1 MKMRLALF
9 CFAAAV
15 AVTAGF
21 ALHPRMAQPD
31 ALVLS
36 EDFSS
41 PGLDAKLWQARQ
53 HTRWSVVD
61 GMLHGEP
68 STAEY
73 QASRK
78 DHQGFEPRLMI
89 QTELQDYIVE
99 FRFRVNSGEQHA
111 VGAFFEVGH
120 HFARVAFKESG
131 LEMNLGNLK
140 DPTVLVSKPDTKLE
154 KGRWYHVLCET
165 RGDETLVQ
173 IDGLPMLYGKDPRV
187 AEHAPGFG
195 ITGLRGGTMDVDD
208 VKIWSAKGAE
218 QPGWSKDR
226 SRLGAEE

>member
-1 MKMRLALF
+1 MQIRLVLT
-9 CFAAAV
+9 CLAAAV
-15 AVTAGF
+15 AVSAGF

-31 ALVLS
+31 VLVLS

-41 PGLDAKLWQARQ
+41 GELDTKFWQARQ

-68 STAEY
+68 SAPEY
-73 QASRK
+73 QASRN
-78 DHQGFEPRLMI
+78 DHRGLEPRLMI
-89 QTELQDYIVE
+89 RTDLQDYIVE
-99 FRFRVNSGEQHA
+99 FRFRINSGEQQA

-120 HFARVAFKESG
+120 HFARVAFKEAG
-131 LEMNLGNLK
+131 LEMNLGSLK
-140 DPTVLVSKPDTKLE
+140 DPTVLVSKPEVKLE

-173 IDGLPMLYGKDPRV
+173 FNGIPMIYGKDPRI

-195 ITGLRGGTMDVDD
+195 ITGLRGGTMDIDF
-208 VKIWSAKGAE
+208 VKIWSVKDE
-218 QPGWSKDR
+218 EHPGWSKDR
-226 SRLGAEE
+226 ERVTAE